1 MPLLNLLPPY
11 VHQSELCLHLN
22 AVLTFEE
29 KVRVILEGVVRL
41 LHCNEAGVHS
51 LPLLA
56 VPWLCYQL
64 GPELEDEA
72 EDAVDDVHDRRGF
85 LRQ

>member
-1 MPLLNLLPPY
+1 M
-11 VHQSELCLHLN
+11 HLN

-41 LHCNEAGVHS
+41 LHCNEAGVHC

-56 VPWLCYQL
+56 VPRLCYQL

>member
-1 MPLLNLLPPY
+1 MLHLLPPY
-11 VHQSELCLHLN
+11 VYQYEQRLHLN

-41 LHCNEAGVHS
+41 LHCNEAGVHC

-56 VPWLCYQL
+56 VPRLCYQL